1 MTKIKKFLPT
11 IGLLIILALGL
22 LVRLYKID
30 SPIADWHSFRQA
42 DTASVTRVF
51 SQEGLDLLHPRYQDI
66 SNIPSGKENPQGW
79 RMVEFPFYNYLHLQV
94 FNVSGLN
101 LETAGRLTSVLIS
114 LWSLVALYLI
124 VKKISGAWVGLMA
137 AFFFA
142 FLPFNIF
149 YSRVVL
155 PEPLV
160 IATFL
165 TSFYLLLRLL
175 DSKKKLTSWLLVLL
189 SSLFLTASFLLK
201 PYTAFF
207 TLPFFWIFFLAF
219 KGKKINIFQFITYGL
234 ISVTP
239 FILWRLWIAQ
249 YPSGIPAFDW
259 LFNMDNIRLRPAW
272 FRWLFAERLSKLILG
287 YFGTALLVFGLI
299 KKPKKLSWIYPLWFI
314 GILIYFIV
322 IASGNVRHDYY
333 QAITTPFLCILLA
346 QGIANIISLPKKA
359 YPRLITIPAVI
370 VITLFSLAFSW
381 YEIKGYYQINHP
393 TIIEAGQ
400 AVDEFLP
407 KDARVIAPYQGDT
420 AFLYQT
426 NRYGWPLMTH
436 DLDQMI
442 ELGATHYVSVNYD
455 KMTTEIMDQP
465 GFEPIL
471 IDPDFVIIQLSNQK
485 D

>member
-1 MTKIKKFLPT
+1 M
-11 IGLLIILALGL
+11 
-22 LVRLYKID
+22 
-30 SPIADWHSFRQA
+30 
-42 DTASVTRVF
+42 
-51 SQEGLDLLHPRYQDI
+51 
-66 SNIPSGKENPQGW
+66 
-79 RMVEFPFYNYLHLQV
+79 
-94 FNVSGLN
+94 
-101 LETAGRLTSVLIS
+101 
-114 LWSLVALYLI
+114 
-124 VKKISGAWVGLMA
+124 
-137 AFFFA
+137 
-142 FLPFNIF
+142 
-149 YSRVVL
+149 
-155 PEPLV
+155 
-160 IATFL
+160 
-165 TSFYLLLRLL
+165 
-175 DSKKKLTSWLLVLL
+175 
-189 SSLFLTASFLLK
+189 
-201 PYTAFF
+201 
-207 TLPFFWIFFLAF
+207 
-219 KGKKINIFQFITYGL
+219 
-234 ISVTP
+234 
-239 FILWRLWIAQ
+239 
-249 YPSGIPAFDW
+249 
-259 LFNMDNIRLRPAW
+259 
-272 FRWLFAERLSKLILG
+272 
-287 YFGTALLVFGLI
+287 
-299 KKPKKLSWIYPLWFI
+299 
-314 GILIYFIV
+314 IYFIV